1 MRMAD
6 IDLSVFSISI
16 FAEGQQQY
24 DFYDCHFGFLAS
36 KGVIPHDWALASKS
50 YTATHFTAQYT
61 NGLLLTANASG
72 LHISQRWNQETG
84 EKHDLSGLLV
94 KHISAI
100 APNTFRSAVMVW
112 SAAIPLE
119 DPVKW
124 IKGQFFNTGVI
135 SEYLDFSNMAPTFVF
150 ESGSLSTDFQ
160 FFNRVRIVN
169 EAGDEYEPLLNIMCR
184 VRHSTFTSDT
194 ELSAWL
200 LEWRNH
206 EEAMLSKL
214 AILMEA
220 GNGS

>member
-16 FAEGQQQY
+16 FADGQQQY
-24 DFYDCHFGFLAS
+24 NFYDCNFGFLAS
-36 KGVIPHDWALASKS
+36 KGVIPHDWILASKS
-50 YTATHFTAQYT
+50 YTASHFTAQYT
-61 NGLLLTANASG
+61 NGLMLTANASG
-72 LHISQRWNQETG
+72 FHISQRWNQETG

-112 SAAIPLE
+112 SAAIALE

-124 IKGQFFNTGVI
+124 IKGQFFKTGVI
-135 SEYLDFSNMAPTFVF
+135 SKYLDFSNMAPTFAF

-160 FFNRVRIVN
+160 FFNRVRTVN
-169 EAGDEYEPLLNIMCR
+169 ESGDEFEPILNILCR
-184 VRHSTFTSDT
+184 VRHSTFDSDT

-206 EEAMLSKL
+206 EEAMLSNL